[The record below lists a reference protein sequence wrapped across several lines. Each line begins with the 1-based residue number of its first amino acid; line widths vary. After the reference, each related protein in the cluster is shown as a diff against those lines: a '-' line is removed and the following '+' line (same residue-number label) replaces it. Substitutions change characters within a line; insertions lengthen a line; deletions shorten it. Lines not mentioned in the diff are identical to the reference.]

1 MAYRNRRIRWDRVI
15 GAFVFLIF
23 LIFLIGWGVSSCT
36 KSDENE
42 DTPKINPIS
51 PLSSETAEST
61 ADYVIGGDNT
71 SSSSAAPAETTA
83 PPEDSASDF
92 VNAVQM
98 AGDVY
103 GGNLVLV
110 NKDNPSHLT
119 KEDLDL
125 VLVARNGEYDQKY
138 AGIYNVSYPAYVLY
152 NTNALSW
159 FNKMISAYY
168 AQTSNTEIMFNYGYL
183 AVDDKKANPESAC
196 GLDIQLHLKTNRGS
210 YAPVTNAEPYSWIF
224 SNMFKYGFVQR
235 YPEGKEDKTGVKG
248 TYAALRYVGI
258 PHAAYMHENNL
269 CLEEYLA
276 QMQLYT
282 YEGEHL
288 ELKDAEGKTYEA
300 FYVPALSEDE
310 AGIVEVPVPAECAY
324 TLSGDNQNG
333 FIVTVQID
341 K

>member
-51 PLSSETAEST
+51 PLSSETAESS

-269 CLEEYLA
+269 CLEEYLD
-276 QMQLYT
+276 L
-282 YEGEHL
+282 
-288 ELKDAEGKTYEA
+288 LKEKYAYGTGLLNYSYNEQDFTIY
-300 FYVPALSEDE
+300 YVPASTTGDTD
-310 AGIVEVPVPAECAY
+310 VPVPV
-324 TLSGDNQNG
+324 SGNYEISGNNIDG
-333 FIVTVQID
+333 YIVTAIS
-341 K
+341 